1 MSQKTRIVLFFIVQG
16 ALFMG
21 ANFAHAVTPAF
32 FMDLGLEDYMFGV
45 ALGSMLVVNFSV
57 SPFWGKMI
65 DYISSKMAML
75 IGCLGYALGQAFFM
89 LSTTST
95 QIIVARM
102 FTGIFA
108 AATFVALLTYIVNT
122 VHDEKRRAYYMTVAA
137 TLSSICSSF
146 GFLVGGLLG
155 EISISTAITAQ
166 VIVIASCGVLF
177 FLVCENDAKVNI
189 KDVKMGEVIRASNP
203 LAAFLA
209 SRKFMNMILLT
220 LFLVVITQSVGNTAF
235 DQSFN
240 YYLRNQFD
248 FSTGYNGVIRGGMG
262 LITLV
267 INATITL
274 WIINRTDMRKSIIYV
289 LAVASVAMFF
299 VIISADNPVPF
310 VAANIAVFAAT
321 AVSHPLIQNMVAK
334 NAVGENSNLIMG
346 LFNSMR
352 ALGGIVGAFLAG
364 ALYDIVPIYPFV
376 LGLVAY
382 ACACLF
388 SWNYYRKSKVVL

>member
-1 MSQKTRIVLFFIVQG
+1 MNAKTRIILFFIVQG

-32 FMDLGLEDYMFGV
+32 FMDLGLGDYMFGV

-89 LSTTST
+89 MSTTST

-122 VHDEKRRAYYMTVAA
+122 VKDEKQRAYYMTVAA
-137 TLSSICSSF
+137 TLSSICASF
-146 GFLVGGLLG
+146 GFLAGGLLG
-155 EISISTAITAQ
+155 EISIATTITTQ
-166 VIVIASCGVLF
+166 VIVIATCGVLF
-177 FLVCENDAKVNI
+177 FLVCENDAKVDI
-189 KDVKMGEVIRASNP
+189 KKVKMGEVIRASNP

-209 SRKFMNMILLT
+209 SRKFMSMILLM

-299 VIISADNPVPF
+299 VILSADNPAPF

-321 AVSHPLIQNMVAK
+321 AVSLPLIQNMVAK

-352 ALGGIVGAFLAG
+352 ALGGIIGAFLAG
-364 ALYDIVPIYPFV
+364 ALYDIMPIYPFV
-376 LGLVAY
+376 LGLMAY

-388 SWNYYRKSKVVL
+388 SWKYYRKSKTDF

>member
-1 MSQKTRIVLFFIVQG
+1 MKQKTRIILFFIVQG

-32 FMDLGLEDYMFGV
+32 FMDLGLGDYMFGV
-45 ALGSMLVVNFSV
+45 ALGSMLVVNFCV

-65 DYISSKMAML
+65 DYISSKTAML
-75 IGCLGYALGQAFFM
+75 VGCLGYALGQAFFM
-89 LSTTST
+89 MSTTST
-95 QIIVARM
+95 QIITARM

-108 AATFVALLTYIVNT
+108 AASFVSLLTYIVNT
-122 VHDEKRRAYYMTVAA
+122 VPDEKQRAYYMTIAA

-166 VIVIASCGVLF
+166 VITIASCGVLF
-177 FLVCENDAKVNI
+177 FFVCENDAKIDI
-189 KDVKMGEVIRASNP
+189 KKVKIGEVIRASNP
-203 LAAFLA
+203 LSAFLA
-209 SRKFMNMILLT
+209 SRHFMNMILFM

-248 FSTGYNGVIRGGMG
+248 LSTGYNGVIRGGMG
-262 LITLV
+262 LITLI

-289 LAVASVAMFF
+289 LAAASVAMFL
-299 VIISADNPVPF
+299 VILSAHNPVPF
-310 VAANIAVFAAT
+310 VAANVAVFAAT
-321 AVSHPLIQNMVAK
+321 AVSLPLIQNMVAK

-352 ALGGIVGAFLAG
+352 ALGGIIGAFLAG

-376 LGLVAY
+376 LGLFAY
-382 ACACLF
+382 VCACVF
-388 SWNYYRKSKVVL
+388 SWRYYNKSKAI

>member
-1 MSQKTRIVLFFIVQG
+1 MNPKTRIVLFFIVQG

-32 FMDLGLEDYMFGV
+32 FMDLELGDYMFGV
-45 ALGSMLVVNFSV
+45 SIGSMLVVNFSF

-65 DYISSKMAML
+65 DYISSKTAML
-75 IGCLGYALGQAFFM
+75 IGCLGYALGQVFFM
-89 LSTTST
+89 ISTTST
-95 QIIVARM
+95 HIIAARM

-108 AATFVALLTYIVNT
+108 AASFVALLTYIVNT
-122 VHDEKRRAYYMTVAA
+122 VKDEKQRAYYMTVAA
-137 TLSSICSSF
+137 TLSSICASF

-155 EISISTAITAQ
+155 EISITTAITTQ

-177 FLVCENDAKVNI
+177 FFICENDAKINI
-189 KDVKMGEVIRASNP
+189 KEVKVGEVVRASNP
-203 LAAFLA
+203 LSAFLA
-209 SRKFMNMILLT
+209 SRQFMNMILLM

-262 LITLV
+262 LITLI
-267 INATITL
+267 INSTITL
-274 WIINRTDMRKSIIYV
+274 WIIKRTDMRRSIIFV
-289 LAVASVAMFF
+289 FAIASIAMLL
-299 VIISADNPVPF
+299 VILSAHNPVPF
-310 VAANIAVFAAT
+310 IAANVAVFAAT
-321 AVSHPLIQNMVAK
+321 AVSLPLIQNMVAK

-352 ALGGIVGAFLAG
+352 ALGGIIGAFLAG
-364 ALYDIVPIYPFV
+364 ALYDIVPIYPFA
-376 LGLVAY
+376 LGLLAY
-382 ACACLF
+382 VCAFVF
-388 SWNYYRKSKVVL
+388 SWRYYDKSKL